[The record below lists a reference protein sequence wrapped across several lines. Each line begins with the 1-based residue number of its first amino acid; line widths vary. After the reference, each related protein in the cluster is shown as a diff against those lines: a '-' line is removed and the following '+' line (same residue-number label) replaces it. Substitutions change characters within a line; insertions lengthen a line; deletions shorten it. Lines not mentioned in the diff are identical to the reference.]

1 MEISVL
7 VIMLNIQHDAHVAII
22 KVILI
27 FALTDNFDITI
38 EIIDTSR
45 IGRSIVEERL
55 FLPLAFV
62 SANYPTRIS
71 CCGISLAQ

>member
-1 MEISVL
+1 MRVSLKYV
-7 VIMLNIQHDAHVAII
+7 VNAVII
-22 KVILI
+22 KTILI
-27 FALTDNFDITI
+27 VALMDNFDITI

-71 CCGISLAQ
+71 CRGIS

>member
-7 VIMLNIQHDAHVAII
+7 VIMLNIQHDTHVAII

-71 CCGISLAQ
+71 CGGISLAQ